1 MKIKTIAA
9 LLSCWVVLL
18 CLPGCGRKPHAGR
31 YKIALVHS
39 YEAGYPDAGRTR
51 EMLSDA
57 LARHG
62 ISCDFR
68 EYFLDCDDLLPAK
81 EEERCS
87 DFIDDFT
94 RWGAHLVAVL
104 DDQALYSLMACGN
117 PRLHDL
123 PVVFGGV
130 NYPNRKLL
138 ERYPNVTG
146 YADAPD
152 YLNTVR
158 MVERIMGKSRVCV
171 INRNSVLDRFI
182 WDDLTGQLRGK
193 GYEIYCGQIGTHV
206 SVHRGLSSACRP

>member
-68 EYFLDCDDLLPAK
+68 EYFLDCDDLLSAK

-94 RWGAHLVAVL
+94 RWGARLVAVL

-130 NYPNRKLL
+130 NYPNRKLCL
-138 ERYPNVTG
+138 LYTSDA
-146 YADAPD
+146 ADE
-152 YLNTVR
+152 L
-158 MVERIMGKSRVCV
+158 
-171 INRNSVLDRFI
+171 
-182 WDDLTGQLRGK
+182 
-193 GYEIYCGQIGTHV
+193 
-206 SVHRGLSSACRP
+206 

>member
-39 YEAGYPDAGRTR
+39 YEVGYPDAGRTR

-57 LARHG
+57 LARRG

-68 EYFLDCDDLLPAK
+68 EYFLDCDDLLSAG

-94 RWGAHLVAVL
+94 RWGAASWRCWTTRRSTRLWPA
-104 DDQALYSLMACGN
+104 AIPACTTC
-117 PRLHDL
+117 PW
-123 PVVFGGV
+123 
-130 NYPNRKLL
+130 
-138 ERYPNVTG
+138 
-146 YADAPD
+146 
-152 YLNTVR
+152 
-158 MVERIMGKSRVCV
+158 C
-171 INRNSVLDRFI
+171 
-182 WDDLTGQLRGK
+182 
-193 GYEIYCGQIGTHV
+193 
-206 SVHRGLSSACRP
+206 SAA